1 MGTARIPTGTV
12 STPTG
17 LRPHPAMSDLQ
28 HRVKVFVY
36 RMQSRLP
43 DYLLLRGDKGIESSW
58 GPIEGPVG
66 FGEQLETAI
75 QREVRD
81 DVGIL
86 KPTNVIDLQMPTHW
100 LVGDEEVI
108 VWRYGLRIP
117 QEEESLRLDERWTG
131 FRWAGFSEAYP
142 CLELEGD
149 RAAMARLHTLLS
161 AA

>member
-1 MGTARIPTGTV
+1 MT
-12 STPTG
+12 
-17 LRPHPAMSDLQ
+17 DLQ
-28 HRVKVFVY
+28 HWIKVFLY
-36 RMQSRLP
+36 RFQARTP
-43 DYLLLRGDKGIESSW
+43 DYLLLKGDKGLESSW

-66 FGEQLETAI
+66 FGEKLETAI

-86 KPTNVIDLQMPTHW
+86 RATDLVDLQVPTHW

-108 VWRYGLRIP
+108 VWRFGLRVR
-117 QEEESLRLDERWTG
+117 ETETSLRIDQRWLD

-149 RAAMARLHTLLS
+149 RAAMARLHTLVS

>member
-1 MGTARIPTGTV
+1 MT
-12 STPTG
+12 
-17 LRPHPAMSDLQ
+17 DLQ

-36 RMQSRLP
+36 RFQARTP
-43 DYLLLRGDKGIESSW
+43 DYLLLKGDQGLESSW

-86 KPTNVIDLQMPTHW
+86 RATDLIDLQMPTHW

-108 VWRYGLRIP
+108 VWRFGLRIP
-117 QEEESLRLDERWTG
+117 EPQGSLRIDRRWLD

-142 CLELEGD
+142 CLELDGD
-149 RAAMARLHTLLS
+149 RAAIARLHTLVS